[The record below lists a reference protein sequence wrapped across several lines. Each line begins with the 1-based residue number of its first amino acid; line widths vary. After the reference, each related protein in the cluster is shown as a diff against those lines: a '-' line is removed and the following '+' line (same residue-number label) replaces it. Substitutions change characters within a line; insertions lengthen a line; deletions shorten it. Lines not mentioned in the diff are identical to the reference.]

1 MTLTTIAFGSA
12 SRRFATCAARVAPLL
27 LLAAVS
33 CGGGGQSAPPP
44 AAPTAGE
51 PAPAQTGPINWEAMD
66 KAARQKYMKDVVL
79 PKMKEHFVA
88 FDAQKYGNMNCGTC
102 HGPTAMHGTFEMPNP
117 DLPKL
122 PADMEKFKAWAGEH
136 PKMAEFMGK
145 VVKPEMAKL
154 LNEPEYDPATGKGF
168 GCGECHAVEK

>member
-1 MTLTTIAFGSA
+1 MIFSPFAFGSA
-12 SRRFATCAARVAPLL
+12 SRFLAPPLL
-27 LLAAVS
+27 ALAALS
-33 CGGGGQSAPPP
+33 CGGGSGQNAPA

-51 PAPAQTGPINWEAMD
+51 PAPAQSGPINWEAMD
-66 KAARQKYMKDVVL
+66 KSARQKYMKDVVL

-88 FDAQKYGNMNCGTC
+88 FDAQKYADMNCGTC
-102 HGPTAMHGTFEMPNP
+102 HGATAMHGTFAMPNP

-122 PADMEKFKAWAGEH
+122 PGDMKKFEAWMGEH

-154 LNEPEYDPATGKGF
+154 LNEPEYDPATHKGF
-168 GCGECHAVEK
+168 GCSGCHVVDE